1 MNKAIFRNRFVL
13 GLAVLL
19 SAGALV
25 NARTIGGGEHGQQG
39 PSATQSIKV
48 FPNPFNNVLNVSL
61 RSPVGRP
68 VIVRIVSQ
76 NGGATVMHQTFP
88 GTGGVFQLNTAS
100 VPAGRY
106 AVTVSTDE
114 GTLLGTSSA
123 TCAH

>member
-1 MNKAIFRNRFVL
+1 MRKAIFHNRLVL

-25 NARTIGGGEHGQQG
+25 NARTIDDREHGQQG

-48 FPNPFNNVLNVSL
+48 FPNPFNDVLNVSL
-61 RSPVGRP
+61 KTPVGRP
-68 VIVRIVSQ
+68 VIVRVVSQ
-76 NGGATVMHQTFP
+76 NGGATVLHQTFP

-100 VPAGRY
+100 IPAGRY
-106 AVTVSTDE
+106 AINVTTDQ
-114 GTLLGTSSA
+114 GTLIGSSNA